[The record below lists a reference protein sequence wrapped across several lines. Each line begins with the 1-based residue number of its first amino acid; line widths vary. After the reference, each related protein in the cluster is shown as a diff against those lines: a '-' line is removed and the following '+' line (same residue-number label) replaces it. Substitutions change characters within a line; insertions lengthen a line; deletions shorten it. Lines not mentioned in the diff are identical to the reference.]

1 MRMTQTKISAKRR
14 LEIKNA
20 VYDALIHSNSCNLPI
35 KIKSIVRSYKNIRLI
50 AFSKHIKRLS
60 ISYEEMKSYAKTK
73 DAFTDYYVNEDMF
86 YIYYNDLDLNI
97 VTSNRYR
104 WNIAHELG
112 HVLLNHHKDNSKTRI
127 FRCAL
132 SNEEYDSLEE
142 EADYFAQLLLVPHA
156 ALLGFRV
163 ENSNH
168 IKVMCKISGPASRK
182 RYYEYVNWRS
192 HVNAKDEYDNK
203 IFHYYYNFIYKHQ
216 CTNCK
221 AKLVQ
226 RYGKYCPICGQKTL
240 QWGDGSMIYKKLDT
254 DDFGKLKECP
264 ICENEETNIAGNH
277 CQICGTYLVNNCTLD
292 NCEYS
297 TTELPSNARYCP
309 ICGSESTFYRN
320 GFLKEWNFKEPISN
334 GFMDIP
340 DEIDEELPFS

>member
-1 MRMTQTKISAKRR
+1 MRMTQTNISKERR
-14 LEIKNA
+14 LEIKSA
-20 VYDALIHSNSCNLPI
+20 VYNALIHSGICHLPI
-35 KIKSIVRSYKNIRLI
+35 KIKSIVRSYRHIRLI
-50 AFSKHIKRLS
+50 SFSKHMKRLN
-60 ISYEEMKSYAKTK
+60 ISYEEMKAYAKTK
-73 DAFTDYYVNEDMF
+73 DAFTDYYVNKDMF

-112 HVLLNHHKDNSKTRI
+112 HVLLNHHKNNSKTRI

-132 SNEEYDSLEE
+132 SDEEYDSLEE

-156 ALLGFRV
+156 ALLGFHI

-168 IKVMCKISGPASRK
+168 IKIMCKISGPASRK

-192 HVNAKDEYDNK
+192 HINAKDEYDNK

-216 CTNCK
+216 CTNCS
-221 AKLVQ
+221 AKLIQ
-226 RYGKYCPICGQKTL
+226 RYGRYCPICGNKNSL
-240 QWGDGSMIYKKLDT
+240 QWGDGKMIYEKLNTYDN
-254 DDFGKLKECP
+254 GKLKECP
-264 ICENEETNIAGNH
+264 NCQNEETNMDGDFCH
-277 CQICGTYLVNNCTLD
+277 ICGKQLKNYCSDDGCSCN
-292 NCEYS
+292 EP
-297 TTELPSNARYCP
+297 LPTNARYCP

-320 GFLKEWNFKEPISN
+320 GFLKEWNFKEQISN

-340 DEIDEELPFS
+340 DGIDVELPFS